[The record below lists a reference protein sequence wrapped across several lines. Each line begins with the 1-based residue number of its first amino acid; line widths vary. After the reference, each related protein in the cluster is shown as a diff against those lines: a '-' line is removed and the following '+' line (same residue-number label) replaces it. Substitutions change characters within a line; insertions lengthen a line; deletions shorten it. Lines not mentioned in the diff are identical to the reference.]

1 MEPSPEAAP
10 AASGPVLAVTPVGW
24 VRSALTSPAAAP
36 RQADEGAG
44 PADLVVLPA
53 FRDALRGLRPGDEV
67 HVLTWLHLADRRAV
81 AVHPRDDPDRP
92 LTGVFATRSAD
103 RPNPIG
109 LHDATV
115 VAVDGPTVRVD
126 RLEAVDGTP
135 VLDIKPRLAPAP
147 RR

>member
-1 MEPSPEAAP
+1 METSPEAALP
-10 AASGPVLAVTPVGW
+10 SSGPGLDVTPVGW
-24 VRSALTSPAAAP
+24 VRSALTSPTAAP

-44 PADLVVLPA
+44 PADLAVLPG
-53 FRDALRGLRPGDEV
+53 FRDALRGLRPGDEI
-67 HVLTWLHLADRRAV
+67 HVLTWLHLADRRTV
-81 AVHPRDDPDRP
+81 TVHPRDDPDRP

-115 VAVDGPTVRVD
+115 VAVDGLTVRVD

-135 VLDIKPRLAPAP
+135 VLDIKPRLAPAS

>member
-1 MEPSPEAAP
+1 MDAREEAALP
-10 AASGPVLAVTPVGW
+10 TGGPVPAVTPVGW
-24 VRSALTSPAAAP
+24 VRSALTALAAAP

-44 PADLVVLPA
+44 PADLVVLPG
-53 FRDALRGLRPGDEV
+53 FRDALKGLRPGDEI
-67 HVLTWLHLADRRAV
+67 HVLTWLHLADRRTL
-81 AVHPRDDPDRP
+81 AVHPRNDPDRP
-92 LTGVFATRSAD
+92 LAGVFATRSAD

-115 VAVDGPTVRVD
+115 VEVDGLTVRVD

-135 VLDIKPRLAPAP
+135 VLDIKPRLAAAP